1 MPRAIAVDW
10 SGAVTGERAKLWIA
24 EAIDGELQSLES
36 GRTRDEVIAWVCE
49 RRAAVPSC
57 VAGFD
62 FSFSLPSWFLDDL
75 GCSTIEDVWASVTDR
90 GEEWLRECPAPFW
103 GRPGRK
109 RGPEPQLR
117 GCEEGWNVR
126 GIVPKSVF
134 QIGGAGAVG
143 TGTLRGI
150 PFLPA
155 LREAGWAIWPYEA
168 PTSHVV
174 AEIWTRLLTGPVA
187 KSSPVGRRDWLRANT
202 SLRGRLLRTASDS
215 EDAFDAAAC
224 AIVLSRCDDLEPT
237 LRLPQAGDPREG
249 SMLVPPSV
257 LDR

>member
-1 MPRAIAVDW
+1 MRAIAVDW
-10 SGAVTGERAKLWIA
+10 SGATTGERTKIRIA
-24 EAIDGELQSLES
+24 EAVDGRLVALEG
-36 GRTRDEVIAWVCE
+36 GRTRAEAIAWVCD
-49 RRAAVPSC
+49 RRATVEQC

-62 FSFSLPSWFLDDL
+62 FSFSLPVWFLDAH
-75 GCSTIEDVWASVTDR
+75 GCRTADDAWRLVAER
-90 GEEWLRECPAPFW
+90 GEEWLRDCPPPFW
-103 GRPGRK
+103 GRPGRG

-117 GCEEGWNVR
+117 ACEEGQRVG

-155 LREAGWAIWPYEA
+155 LREAGWAIWPYDA
-168 PTSHVV
+168 PTDHVV

-187 KSSPVGRRDWLRANT
+187 KSRPDARRAWLRDHAEGP
-202 SLRGRLLRTASDS
+202 RGLLRAAADS

-224 AIVLSRCDDLEPT
+224 AVVLSRSDCSAALAAP
-237 LRLPQAGDPREG
+237 PPGDPREG
-249 SMLVPPSV
+249 AMLVP
-257 LDR
+257 

>member
-10 SGAVTGERAKLWIA
+10 SGATTGERAKIWIA
-24 EAIDGELQSLES
+24 EAVDGELETLES
-36 GRTRDEVIAWVCE
+36 GRTRAEAIAWVCE
-49 RRAAVPSC
+49 RRSAVASC
-57 VAGFD
+57 VVGFD
-62 FSFSLPSWFLDDL
+62 FSFSLPAWFLDAH
-75 GCSTIEDVWASVTDR
+75 GCSSIDDTWALVAEH
-90 GEEWLRECPAPFW
+90 GETWLDDCSAPFW
-103 GRPGRK
+103 GRPGKK
-109 RGPEPQLR
+109 RGDEPQLR

-150 PFLPA
+150 PFLPT
-155 LREAGWAIWPYEA
+155 LREAGWSIWPYDA
-168 PTSHVV
+168 PSEHVI

-187 KSSPVGRRDWLRANT
+187 KSSADGRRAWLKANA
-202 SLRGRLLRTASDS
+202 SLRGRLLRAAVDS

-224 AIVLSRCDDLEPT
+224 ALVLSRCNDLEAT
-237 LRLPQAGDPREG
+237 LRAPRTGDPREG
-249 SMLVPPSV
+249 CMLTPPSV

>member
-24 EAIDGELQSLES
+24 EAVDGELQTLES
-36 GRTRDEVIAWVCE
+36 GRTRGEAISWVCE

-62 FSFSLPSWFLDDL
+62 FSFSLPAWFLDQQ
-75 GCSTIEDVWASVTDR
+75 GCGTIDEVWACVAER
-90 GEEWLRECPAPFW
+90 GEDWLRECPVPFW
-103 GRPGRK
+103 GRPGHK
-109 RGPEPQLR
+109 RGTEPQLR

-155 LREAGWAIWPYEA
+155 LRAAGWSIWPYDDPA
-168 PTSHVV
+168 DHVA

-187 KSSPVGRRDWLRANT
+187 KSSADGRRDWLRANA
-202 SLRGRLLRTASDS
+202 SLRGRLLRAAGDS

-224 AIVLSRCDDLEPT
+224 AIVLSRCGDLDST
-237 LRLPQAGDPREG
+237 LRTPQTGDPREG
-249 SMLVPPSV
+249 AMLVPPSV